1 MKIRKGFTIIELMV
15 AILVFTVG
23 LLSAFALVDSA
34 MSTAINGRNE
44 IIAANLAREQIEL
57 LKNQRDSN
65 WLKQRDWN
73 SLQNADGVSGFP
85 PEARLSSGVYIV
97 ENSNNPA
104 KPVYFEKV
112 NFSWEQ
118 GKKYKPD
125 EIQAFALCF
134 KDGKYTHECLPTDIK
149 MFYSF
154 VLVEDLK
161 MDMDNV
167 VINNAFSISSVII
180 STQRGYR
187 EYVIRTILTDWKR

>member
-15 AILVFTVG
+15 AILVFTIG

-65 WLKQRDWN
+65 WLGQRDWN
-73 SLQNADGVSGFP
+73 SLQNADWLLGFP
-85 PEARLSSGVYIV
+85 PEARFNSGFYIV
-97 ENSNNPA
+97 ENSNNPT

-112 NFSWEQ
+112 NFIWEQ

-125 EIQAFALCF
+125 EIQYFALCF
-134 KDGKYTHECLPTDIK
+134 KDGKYTHECLPTDLK
-149 MFYSF
+149 QFYSF
-154 VLVEDLK
+154 LLIEDLK
-161 MDMDNV
+161 INSEI
-167 VINNAFSISSVII
+167 INNAFRVSSVVI